1 VPRAGV
7 NLSLYPLL
15 KLIFKKNNFFLKIF
29 SEKRI
34 KCVYIIMWEYEL
46 AKGTNGWSKKG
57 EVVYFCWVSEKK
69 R

>member
-1 VPRAGV
+1 
-7 NLSLYPLL
+7 
-15 KLIFKKNNFFLKIF
+15 
-29 SEKRI
+29 
-34 KCVYIIMWEYEL
+34 MWEYEL